1 MPKESLIKAD
11 KVSKKYCKDLKL
23 GLLYGVQDIIGEF
36 NPFSDKERPKLR
48 REEFWANDDI
58 SFEVHRG
65 DCLGL
70 IGSNGAGKSTLL
82 KMLNG
87 LIKPDSGRI
96 EMRGKVC
103 ALIELGAGFNP
114 LLTGLENVYI
124 NGTVLGL
131 RKSEIDAKLESIVE
145 FSEIGEFLH
154 MPVQSYSSGMKVRL
168 GFSVAIHLEPDIL
181 LLDEILA
188 VGDAAFRAKCF
199 NAITEISRN
208 AAVIFVSHFM
218 PDVSTVCSELLV
230 LGGGRMRYLGDDVTE
245 GIDKYHQLFSNTQS
259 HKVIEGRARLES
271 IQINGEVFSKERSDR
286 YDLQD
291 DQPMRIDLWVDCI
304 DPLINAGI
312 VLTFHETS
320 GKPVAQSFSSTSG
333 FVMEKVAAGLWHVG
347 ADFLCL
353 PFAPGRYTVT
363 VSCME
368 MLDTV
373 RRGEIYFRVENVFCL
388 LISGSF
394 PGYTPVQLR
403 AKWLSHE

>member
-1 MPKESLIKAD
+1 MQKESLIKVD
-11 KVSKKYCKDLKL
+11 RVSKKYCSDLKL

-36 NPFSDKERPKLR
+36 NPFSDKESPKLR

-70 IGSNGAGKSTLL
+70 IGRNGAGKSTLL

-87 LIKPDSGRI
+87 LIKPDAGRI

-131 RKSEIDAKLESIVE
+131 RKSEIDAKLDSIVE

-188 VGDAAFRAKCF
+188 VGDAAFRIKCF
-199 NAITEISRN
+199 NAITELSRN

-230 LGGGRMRYLGDDVTE
+230 LAKGRKQYLGNDVTV
-245 GIDKYHQLFSNTQS
+245 GIDKYHQLFSDAQN
-259 HKVIEGRARLES
+259 HKVITGRAQLES
-271 IQINGEVFSKERSDR
+271 IQINGEVFSKQKSDR

-291 DQPMRIDLWVDCI
+291 DQSIRIDLWIDCI
-304 DPLINAGI
+304 DTLINAGI

-333 FVMEKVAAGLWHVG
+333 FVMEKVSAGLWHVRVQ
-347 ADFLCL
+347 FHCL
-353 PFAPGRYTVT
+353 PFAPGRYA
-363 VSCME
+363 VSLTCMK
-368 MLDTV
+368 MLDEA
-373 RRGEIYFRVENVFCL
+373 RRGEIYFRMDNVFCL

-394 PGYTPVQLR
+394 PGHTPVQLR
-403 AKWLSHE
+403 AEWSSHE